1 MARESISDLLH
12 RLRSRA
18 DIVLVDTPPLLN
30 VGDAITLSE
39 AVDGVLLVVRPN
51 VTRRDDLGE
60 LRRILSSA
68 QADTLGFVLTGS
80 RPAEMPGYGSYTRG
94 SRVGLGRLDT
104 RRISLHRTGCTGPK
118 ESPVTIAGSS
128 SIA

>member
-1 MARESISDLLH
+1 MNGRRADRGRVEVLPAGTLPADPGEFVARESISDLLH

-80 RPAEMPGYGSYTRG
+80 RPAEMPGYGSYYTR
-94 SRVGLGRLDT
+94 
-104 RRISLHRTGCTGPK
+104 
-118 ESPVTIAGSS
+118 
-128 SIA
+128 